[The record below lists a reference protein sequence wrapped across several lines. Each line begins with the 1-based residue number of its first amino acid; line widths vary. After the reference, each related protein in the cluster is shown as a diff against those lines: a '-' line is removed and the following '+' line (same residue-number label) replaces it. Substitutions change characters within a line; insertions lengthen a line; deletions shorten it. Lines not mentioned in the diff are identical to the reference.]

1 MNANGLFERSTNSLI
16 LMCLHSVLV
25 EKKCI
30 GKLNVLA
37 MNFINI
43 LFQVE
48 NKNLFSKPFKKKTK
62 KQNIATKPFLF
73 SLLFGALLKF
83 ICYRK
88 NVVD

>member
-1 MNANGLFERSTNSLI
+1 
-16 LMCLHSVLV
+16 
-25 EKKCI
+25 
-30 GKLNVLA
+30 

-48 NKNLFSKPFKKKTK
+48 NKNLFSNPFTKKKTK
-62 KQNIATKPFLF
+62 KQNIATKPFHF